1 MTINTAG
8 FTLGSNQPLN
18 HARILYAP
26 LTGTVS
32 GDGDNPTY
40 AANDYTAQR
49 WQLDP
54 GSNTWTLVTA
64 QESSLDCVFIAAHNL
79 AGKVVTI
86 SSSLTENALGPELV
100 TNGTFDTN
108 TTGWTAGNGATLAS
122 VAGELEITNGNMGEA
137 TQSITVVVGRTYR
150 VTATVTDGTASAGF
164 DIGTPGD
171 ADEYGSFTAGAVSAD
186 IVATDTTLILTAYVD
201 SVTAAETA
209 LFDDISVK
217 LVDAYTQHFTGTIP
231 DNSTICALFNNAGTP
246 YAVRRIRLT
255 VNDGS
260 DVAIGII
267 RVGAALQL
275 PIPLYGGHRPL
286 NLNRITEAQQQ
297 FSETGQWLGRIIK
310 RRAVATTY
318 DWEYLTTAWYDANFE
333 PFAKTLP
340 LQPFCIAGNPSK
352 ITTDVGFVWTDRDVE
367 PVNMGINTYRS
378 VSLNVTGYY

>member
-32 GDGDNPTY
+32 GDGTTPAY
-40 AANDYTAQR
+40 AANDYTSQR
-49 WQLDP
+49 WQLAP
-54 GSNTWTLVTA
+54 GGNTWTLLTPE
-64 QESSLDCVFIAAHNL
+64 QSGLDCIFIAAHNL
-79 AGKVVTI
+79 AGKIVTI
-86 SSSLTENALGPELV
+86 SSALTSDALGPELV

-108 TTGWTAGNGATLAS
+108 TTGWTAGNTATLAS
-122 VAGELEITNGNMGEA
+122 VSGELEITNGNLGSA
-137 TQSITVVVGRTYR
+137 SQSVTVVVGRTYR
-150 VTATVTDGTASAGF
+150 VTATVTDGTAAAGF

-171 ADEYGSFTAGAVSAD
+171 ADAYGAFTAGAVSTD
-186 IVATDTTLILTAYVD
+186 IVATDTTLILTAYVN
-201 SVTAAETA
+201 SAVAAETA

-217 LVDAYTQHFTGTIP
+217 LVDDYTQHFSGTIA
-231 DNSTICALFNNAGTP
+231 DNSTFCALFNNSGTP
-246 YAVRRIRLT
+246 YTVRRVKVT
-255 VNDGS
+255 VNDGT

-267 RVGAALQL
+267 RAGTALQL

-286 NLNRITEAQQQ
+286 NLNRVTEAQQS

-310 RRAVATTY
+310 RRAVTTAY
-318 DWEYLTTAWYDANFE
+318 EWEYLTASWYDTNFE

-352 ITTDVGFVWTDRDVE
+352 IVTDVGFVWTDRDVE
-367 PVNMGINTYRS
+367 PANMGVKDYRS